1 MNFDFREQYQV
12 GMSVRLITDDE
23 TLLGKIC
30 KVTAFCVHCQTA
42 DERIAINRNE
52 SGDLHITKEKKEV
65 YIEILN

>member
-1 MNFDFREQYQV
+1 MN
-12 GMSVRLITDDE
+12 VRLITDDE
-23 TLLGKIC
+23 TLAAKVV

-42 DERIAINRNE
+42 NDRIAINRNE

>member
-12 GMSVRLITDDE
+12 GMNVNLITDE
-23 TLLGKIC
+23 ATLAAKVV

-52 SGDLHITKEKKEV
+52 SGDLQITKEKKEV
-65 YIEILN
+65 YIEILK